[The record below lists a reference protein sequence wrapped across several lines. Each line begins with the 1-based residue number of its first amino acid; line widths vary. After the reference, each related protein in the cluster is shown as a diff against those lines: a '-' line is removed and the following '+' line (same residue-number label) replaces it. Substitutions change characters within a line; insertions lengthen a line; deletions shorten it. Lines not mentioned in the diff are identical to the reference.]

1 MVFWLIIELV
11 LLVASSGSVTKIG
24 TRTFFCGPLVVAE
37 LVLPPLG
44 RGARMKSSNDEPY
57 KLFSKSERWARLRLV
72 RHILDRTVEQGN
84 VPEEVAERAFE
95 FSAYLE
101 TLRQRHH
108 AWPNAED
115 TAVI

>member
-1 MVFWLIIELV
+1 
-11 LLVASSGSVTKIG
+11 
-24 TRTFFCGPLVVAE
+24 
-37 LVLPPLG
+37 
-44 RGARMKSSNDEPY
+44 MKSRNDEPY

-84 VPEEVAERAFE
+84 VAEEVAERAFE
-95 FSAYLE
+95 FSSYLE